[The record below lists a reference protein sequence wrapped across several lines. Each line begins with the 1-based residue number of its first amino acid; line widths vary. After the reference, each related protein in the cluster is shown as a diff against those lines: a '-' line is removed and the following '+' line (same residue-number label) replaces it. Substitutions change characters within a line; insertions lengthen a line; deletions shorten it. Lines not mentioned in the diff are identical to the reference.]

1 MTMMIAILF
10 ALALLGF
17 QQLVRFFKGSQ
28 YLSWLLAIIIQSL
41 VVYIFALAH
50 QLRLGIWL
58 TFISGLTM
66 AVIFSV
72 VRLKQ
77 RPLVKMNLHL
87 FDVWF
92 IIFGI
97 LISLTLL
104 KSPLIHYDNF
114 THWATMVKYLTF
126 VGELPSAQQNLVTFT
141 DYPPITAMFLTY
153 LSTIVGY
160 HEGSL
165 LVGQFMIIGA
175 GLYTLFGVL
184 RDQRRALITAGL
196 VFMLTLINIFNIAI
210 RFNNLLVD
218 CLIAIL
224 AIAGISAVYI
234 HRDQRGWQIVSTSLI
249 VNFLLLTKSSAMYF
263 AILILIYFAI
273 ANFARIKNKAPKWRE
288 GIKTTAV
295 IILTTAGSFIGWLM
309 WRVHV
314 ANVFTKVSK
323 HALNLQAYQSQVDH
337 ESANTQKLIV
347 QKFMSYMTN
356 TDTLFFRGILLVN
369 IALLLTWLVIRV
381 GLHKRSYSLIM
392 LAITDLVTTIYVIGV
407 LGMYVVSMPYAEA
420 INLAG
425 IDRYLSTIVIFS
437 ILLSGVII
445 LNDIDR
451 ASFQPIVTQRYSAS
465 FANLQTKQVYQESTF
480 FLLIFSSVLM
490 LSEING
496 INFLNHQM
504 NQELPIKMQQMVPN
518 QNKFNHKRILLVDAK
533 AQDVNNAYA
542 NYVGRYYL
550 FSDHVDGRE
559 AFDVS
564 TEKFQSIMQGY
575 QYIVVPRY
583 HQTFS
588 KLADKTYHEHVRT
601 GIYKVTNNGIKQLST
616 TKYLAEMNQ

>member
-17 QQLVRFFKGSQ
+17 QQLVMFLKGSQ
-28 YLSWLLAIIIQSL
+28 YLSWLLAIIVQSL

-50 QLRLGIWL
+50 QLRIGIWL
-58 TFISGLTM
+58 TFISGLM
-66 AVIFSV
+66 LVIIFFV

-77 RPLVKMNLHL
+77 RQLHQIKLHL

-92 IIFGI
+92 MSFGI

-126 VGELPSAQQNLVTFT
+126 VGELPDAQQNLVTFT
-141 DYPPITAMFLTY
+141 DYPPATAMFLTY

-165 LVGQFMIIGA
+165 LVGQFVIIGA
-175 GLYTLFGVL
+175 GLYALFGVL

-234 HRDQRGWQIVSTSLI
+234 HQNQRGWQIVSTSLI

-273 ANFARIKNKAPKWRE
+273 ANLAKIKNKAPKWRE
-288 GIKTTAV
+288 VIKTTAV
-295 IILTTAGSFIGWLM
+295 IILTTAGSFIGWLL

-337 ESANTQKLIV
+337 ESANTQRLIV

-381 GLHKRSYSLIM
+381 GLHKRSYSLFM
-392 LAITDLVTTIYVIGV
+392 LAITDLVTAIYMIGV

-451 ASFQPIVTQRYSAS
+451 ASFQPIVAQRNSAS

-496 INFLNHQM
+496 INFLNQKM
-504 NQELPIKMQQMVPN
+504 NDALPIKMQQMVPN
-518 QNKFNHKRILLVDAK
+518 QNTFNHKRILLVDAK

-564 TEKFQSIMQGY
+564 SKQFQSIIQGY
-575 QYIVVPRY
+575 QYVVVPRY

-588 KLADKTYHEHVRT
+588 KLTSKTYHEHVRT
-601 GIYKVTNNGIKQLST
+601 GIYKVTNNGIKPLST
-616 TKYLAEMNQ
+616 AKYLAEMNQ

>member
-1 MTMMIAILF
+1 
-10 ALALLGF
+10 
-17 QQLVRFFKGSQ
+17 
-28 YLSWLLAIIIQSL
+28 
-41 VVYIFALAH
+41 
-50 QLRLGIWL
+50 
-58 TFISGLTM
+58 
-66 AVIFSV
+66 
-72 VRLKQ
+72 
-77 RPLVKMNLHL
+77 
-87 FDVWF
+87 
-92 IIFGI
+92 
-97 LISLTLL
+97 
-104 KSPLIHYDNF
+104 
-114 THWATMVKYLTF
+114 
-126 VGELPSAQQNLVTFT
+126 
-141 DYPPITAMFLTY
+141 
-153 LSTIVGY
+153 
-160 HEGSL
+160 
-165 LVGQFMIIGA
+165 MIIGA
-175 GLYTLFGVL
+175 GLYALFGVL

-234 HRDQRGWQIVSTSLI
+234 HQNQRGWQIVSTSLI

-273 ANFARIKNKAPKWRE
+273 ANLAKIKNKAPKWRE
-288 GIKTTAV
+288 VIKTTAV
-295 IILTTAGSFIGWLM
+295 IILTTAGSFIGWLL

-337 ESANTQKLIV
+337 ESANTQRLIV

-381 GLHKRSYSLIM
+381 GLHKRSYSLLM
-392 LAITDLVTTIYVIGV
+392 LAITDLVTAIYMIGV

-451 ASFQPIVTQRYSAS
+451 ASFQPIVTQRNSAS

-496 INFLNHQM
+496 INFLNQKM
-504 NQELPIKMQQMVPN
+504 NDALPIKMQQMVPN
-518 QNKFNHKRILLVDAK
+518 QNTFNHKRILLVDAK

-564 TEKFQSIMQGY
+564 SKQFQSIIQGY
-575 QYIVVPRY
+575 QYVVVPRY

-588 KLADKTYHEHVRT
+588 KLTSKTYHEHVRT
-601 GIYKVTNNGIKQLST
+601 GIYKVTNNGIKPLST
-616 TKYLAEMNQ
+616 AKYLAEMNQ